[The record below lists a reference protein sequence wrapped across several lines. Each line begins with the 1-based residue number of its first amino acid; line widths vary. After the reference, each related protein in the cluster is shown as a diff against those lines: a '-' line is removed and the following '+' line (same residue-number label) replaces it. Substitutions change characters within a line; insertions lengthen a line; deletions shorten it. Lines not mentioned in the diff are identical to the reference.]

1 MNPLPEEPTTHRE
14 LVSVVIPCYK
24 QAHFL
29 GEAIESV
36 LAQTHPD
43 YEIIVVDDGS
53 PDHTAEVVSCYSN
66 VRYIRQE
73 NRGLPRA
80 RNTGLRHSR
89 GSYVVF
95 LDADDRLLPKHF
107 EICLSLFRRRP
118 ELGLVCG
125 DFRWFGAEGTWHRH
139 QCSDQPDQYAALLRF
154 GFIVPPHTAMV
165 KREAMNTIGGFRE
178 ELKSSEDRDCW
189 LRVARLFPI
198 ECHHQPIAEYRRHSG
213 QMSQKWDVML
223 STGIQ
228 VMRYQWPYVK
238 GNAVYEACYKSGV
251 RQYQE
256 ACGPPLV
263 WEMVAHVRAR
273 RWQQAIKKLSVLVR
287 FYPEG
292 LKELVVQKLA
302 SHRKRDNASV

>member
-1 MNPLPEEPTTHRE
+1 MNLRRDSSLHPGF
-14 LVSVVIPCYK
+14 VSVIIPCYR

-29 GEAIESV
+29 SEAIESV
-36 LAQTHPD
+36 LAQTYPH
-43 YEIIVVDDGS
+43 YEVIVVDDGS
-53 PDHTAEVVSCYSN
+53 PDHTAEVASQYPD

-73 NRGLPRA
+73 NRGLPGA
-80 RNTGLRHSR
+80 RNTGLRHSK
-89 GSYVVF
+89 GAYVVF
-95 LDADDRLLPKHF
+95 LDADDRLLPEHF
-107 EICLSLFRRRP
+107 ETCLSLFNQQP

-139 QCSDQPDQYAALLRF
+139 TCSDQPDQYAALLRF
-154 GFIVPPHTAMV
+154 GFIVPPHSAMV
-165 KREAMNTIGGFRE
+165 KREVISAIGGFRE

-189 LRVARLFPI
+189 LRVARLYPI
-198 ECHHQPIAEYRRHSG
+198 RCHHQLIAEYRRHAD

-223 STGIQ
+223 STGVQ

-251 RQYQE
+251 RQYQK

-263 WEMVAHVRAR
+263 WQMVADVRAR
-273 RWQQAIKKLSVLVR
+273 RWRQAVKKLSVLLR

-292 LKELVVQKLA
+292 LKELVGQKLTW
-302 SHRKRDNASV
+302 HRKAHKASV

>member
-1 MNPLPEEPTTHRE
+1 MNLLRDSSLHRGF
-14 LVSVVIPCYK
+14 VSVIIPCYR

-36 LAQTHPD
+36 LAQTYPH
-43 YEIIVVDDGS
+43 YEVIVVDDGS
-53 PDHTAEVVSCYSN
+53 PDHTAEVASQYPD

-73 NRGLPRA
+73 NRGLPGA
-80 RNTGLRHSR
+80 RNTGLRHSK
-89 GSYVVF
+89 GAYVVF
-95 LDADDRLLPKHF
+95 LDADDRLLPEHF
-107 EICLSLFRRRP
+107 KTCLSLFNQQP

-139 QCSDQPDQYAALLRF
+139 TCSDQPDQYAALLRF
-154 GFIVPPHTAMV
+154 GFIVPPHSAMV
-165 KREAMNTIGGFRE
+165 KREVISAIGGFRE

-189 LRVARLFPI
+189 LRVARLYPI
-198 ECHHQPIAEYRRHSG
+198 RCHHQLIAEYRRHSD

-223 STGIQ
+223 STGVQ

-238 GNAVYEACYKSGV
+238 GNAMYEACYKSGV
-251 RQYQE
+251 RQYQK

-263 WEMVAHVRAR
+263 WQMVADVRAR
-273 RWQQAIKKLSVLVR
+273 QWRGAIKKLSVVLR

-292 LKELVVQKLA
+292 LKELVGHKLA
-302 SHRKRDNASV
+302 WHRKTNKAPV

>member
-1 MNPLPEEPTTHRE
+1 MTHPE
-14 LVSVVIPCYK
+14 LVSVIIPCYK

-29 GEAIESV
+29 SEAIESV
-36 LAQTHPD
+36 HAQTHPH
-43 YEIIVVDDGS
+43 YEVIVVDDGS
-53 PDHTAEVVSCYSN
+53 PDHTADVVGRYLD

-73 NRGLPRA
+73 NRGLPGA
-80 RNTGLRHSR
+80 RNTGLGHST

-95 LDADDRLLPKHF
+95 LDADDRLLPGHF
-107 EICLSLFRRRP
+107 EICLNFFRRRP

-139 QCSDQPDQYAALLRF
+139 SCSDQPDQYAALLRF

-165 KREAMNTIGGFRE
+165 KRNVMGTIGGFRE
-178 ELKSSEDRDCW
+178 ELKSGEDRDCW

-198 ECHHQPIAEYRRHSG
+198 QCHHQLIAEYRRHAG

-223 STGIQ
+223 SSGIQ
-228 VMRYQWPYVK
+228 VMRYQWPYVR
-238 GNAVYEACYKSGV
+238 GNHTYEECYRNGI

-263 WEMVAHVRAR
+263 WQLVMDVRAG
-273 RWQQAIKKLSVLVR
+273 RWRQALRALSTVLR
-287 FYPEG
+287 FYPKG
-292 LKELVVQKLA
+292 LLMLIQHKVRRLITVQG
-302 SHRKRDNASV
+302 